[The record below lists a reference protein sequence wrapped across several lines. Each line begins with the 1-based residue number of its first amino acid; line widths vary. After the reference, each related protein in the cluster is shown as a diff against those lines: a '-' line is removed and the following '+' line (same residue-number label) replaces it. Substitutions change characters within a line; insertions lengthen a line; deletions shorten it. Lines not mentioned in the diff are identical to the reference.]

1 MLICILCSSLFSIF
15 LVKKLFDYLFPSE
28 MNMFY
33 LDAGLYG
40 LNLYAPV
47 YLKLEQ
53 MYNKYKAFIMDRI
66 TSDTAMLMFIK
77 NGRVINEF
85 NLNEMNLI
93 EINPNEK
100 NLMPT
105 FFDYYD
111 LILLKEPLR
120 ENALSKYKYR
130 LTRLQRKSDLVNLP
144 QPSTLR
150 FLDIKVLMNQEKYTL
165 NFDKENFYIEGNILC
180 DKIFLQWYLKEYFKV
195 ALLDTY
201 KCIIMDQ
208 NIDLITLDINN
219 AVEVTSDD
227 YIVKTI
233 GASEAVPSEAVL

>member
-1 MLICILCSSLFSIF
+1 
-15 LVKKLFDYLFPSE
+15 
-28 MNMFY
+28 MFY

-93 EINPNEK
+93 EVKPNEK
-100 NLMPT
+100 NLMPA

-111 LILLKEPLR
+111 LILLKEPLQ
-120 ENALSKYKYR
+120 ENALSKYKYKV
-130 LTRLQRKSDLVNLP
+130 TRLQRESDLMNLP
-144 QPSTLR
+144 QPSTFK
-150 FLDIKVLMNQEKYTL
+150 FLDIKVLINKEKYTL
-165 NFDKENFYIEGNILC
+165 NFDKDNFYIEGNILC
-180 DKIFLQWYLKEYFKV
+180 DKVFLQWYLKEYFKV
-195 ALLDTY
+195 DLLDTY
-201 KCIIMDQ
+201 TCIIMDQ
-208 NIDLITLDINN
+208 HINVVTLDIND
-219 AVEVTSDD
+219 AIEVTSDD
-227 YIVKTI
+227 YIVKTN
-233 GASEAVPSEAVL
+233 GASEIVL